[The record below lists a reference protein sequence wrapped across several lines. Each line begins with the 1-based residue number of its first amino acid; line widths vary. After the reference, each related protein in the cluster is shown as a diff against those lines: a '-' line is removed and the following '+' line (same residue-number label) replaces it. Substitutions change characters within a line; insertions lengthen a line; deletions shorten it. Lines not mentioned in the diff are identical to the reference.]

1 MVSLN
6 ATFAHILHV
15 SHKYNFPLSEPD
27 GPPQNLNGT
36 ALNSTSIYLSWGSPP
51 SEQKNG
57 IVRQYLVNI
66 TETET
71 GDEIRLSTADTAITV
86 SGLHPF
92 YHYECIV
99 SAVTIGAGPYT
110 SPLTIQTAPSGM
122 YTLEMLQH
130 QMIII

>member
-1 MVSLN
+1 MQHLH
-6 ATFAHILHV
+6 TFCMFHTSTIFH
-15 SHKYNFPLSEPD
+15 FSEPD

-71 GDEIRLSTADTAITV
+71 GDEIRLSTADT
-86 SGLHPF
+86 LH
-92 YHYECIV
+92 
-99 SAVTIGAGPYT
+99 S
-110 SPLTIQTAPSGM
+110 
-122 YTLEMLQH
+122 
-130 QMIII
+130 